1 MADRPILL
9 VVGLGRCG
17 TTMMMT
23 MLDAGG
29 FPVSGPRPSYEP
41 SEQWQL
47 GRPDPDWIAAQG
59 GKAVK
64 WIGPTNYRA
73 GMRNLLPTE
82 PVIILM
88 ERDPREQARSQVK
101 LLSDQ
106 IGTDRHVVKAME
118 RSIKR
123 DTPLVRAQMRSLGTV
138 YPFRFEDVLK
148 APLVV
153 ASQLRGIVDNHFGAL
168 FDSGVA
174 AQAVIP
180 RPPSCAVDFWM
191 ENVVLPQIAAELDA
205 RDAA

>member
-1 MADRPILL
+1 MNDRPILL
-9 VVGLGRCG
+9 VAGLGRCG

-29 FPVSGPRPSYEP
+29 FPVTGPRPSYEP
-41 SEQWQL
+41 SERWCL

-64 WIGPTNYRA
+64 WIDPTNYRA
-73 GMRNLLPTE
+73 GMRSLLPAE

-88 ERDPREQARSQVK
+88 ERNPREQARSQVK
-101 LLSDQ
+101 LLADLVRP
-106 IGTDRHVVKAME
+106 DRHIVKAME
-118 RSIKR
+118 RSIRR

-138 YPFRFEDVLK
+138 YLFRFEDVLK
-148 APLVV
+148 APLMV
-153 ASQLRGIVDNHFGAL
+153 ANQLQGIIAHHFGGV

-174 AQAVIP
+174 ARAVIP
-180 RPPSCAVDFWM
+180 RQPSCAPDLWM
-191 ENVVLPQIAAELDA
+191 ENVVLPEIASELDA

>member
-1 MADRPILL
+1 MNDRPILL
-9 VVGLGRCG
+9 VAGLGRCG

-29 FPVSGPRPSYEP
+29 FPVTGPRPSYEP
-41 SEQWQL
+41 SERWRL
-47 GRPDPDWIAAQG
+47 GRPDPAWIGAQG

-64 WIGPTNYRA
+64 WIDPTKFRA

-101 LLSDQ
+101 LLADMVEP
-106 IGTDRHVVKAME
+106 DRHVAKAME
-118 RSIKR
+118 RSIRR
-123 DTPLVRAQMRSLGTV
+123 DTPLVRAQMRALGTV

-148 APLVV
+148 APLMV
-153 ASQLRGIVDNHFGAL
+153 ASQLRGIVDHHFGAL

-174 AQAVIP
+174 ARAVIP
-180 RPPSCAVDFWM
+180 RQPSCASDFWM
-191 ENVVLPQIAAELDA
+191 ENVVLPEIARELNA
-205 RDAA
+205 RDAT